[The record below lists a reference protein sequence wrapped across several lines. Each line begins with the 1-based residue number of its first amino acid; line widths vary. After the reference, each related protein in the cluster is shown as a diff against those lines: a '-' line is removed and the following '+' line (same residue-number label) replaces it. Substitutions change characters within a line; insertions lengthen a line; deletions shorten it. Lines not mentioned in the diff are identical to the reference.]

1 MTTKLGGGV
10 GVNALV
16 VGPIKKTFFAASL
29 NYTKNCLSLIYDK
42 KTFVCYDIDY
52 LPWYYC
58 LWFITW
64 LSSHFFSSHFCMEA
78 IDKSIEFYDFIILVY
93 INKKIQKYYKFRFL
107 SWLKGSIKQGYFD
120 L

>member
-1 MTTKLGGGV
+1 
-10 GVNALV
+10 
-16 VGPIKKTFFAASL
+16 
-29 NYTKNCLSLIYDK
+29 
-42 KTFVCYDIDY
+42 
-52 LPWYYC
+52 
-58 LWFITW
+58 
-64 LSSHFFSSHFCMEA
+64 MEA